1 MDVHL
6 VLREGNNYLINFKYC
21 FLILFYFIFT
31 FSLFGNFVF
40 ARLHFWLHNYNMEIL
55 LSLFNNH
62 SSKIFETFLTEVH
75 ITIFF
80 KYS

>member
-1 MDVHL
+1 MDAHL
-6 VLREGNNYLINFKYC
+6 VLRGGNNYLIIFKYFFLLLFC
-21 FLILFYFIFT
+21 FSHSPFLATLFF
-31 FSLFGNFVF
+31 
-40 ARLHFWLHNYNMEIL
+40 RHHFWLHNYIMEIL